1 MPALQ
6 TIDPE
11 NPPQADDFISLL
23 TGHQDIL
30 LTFIRGSIGDLA
42 TAKDILQE
50 VNLILW
56 KKSSQ
61 FKPGT
66 NFKAWALKVAQF
78 QILGNYR
85 DKQRSKLVFDDELVG
100 QLASDAVH
108 VDDEW
113 REDQRLD
120 ALELCLKKLPK
131 KQRQLLD
138 SRYRAGGSIKELAS
152 SLNSS
157 TSRLKMILFRARK
170 NLRDCILS
178 KSSQSHFEGREVQ
191 L

>member
-11 NPPQADDFISLL
+11 SSQTDDFISLL

-61 FKPGT
+61 FKMGS
-66 NFKAWALKVAQF
+66 NFKAWALKTAQF

-85 DKQRSKLVFDDELVG
+85 DKQRSKLVFDPDLVD
-100 QLASDAVH
+100 QLATEASH
-108 VDDEW
+108 VDDDW
-113 REDQRLD
+113 KKDQRLE
-120 ALELCLKKLPK
+120 ALEICLQKLPD
-131 KQRQLLD
+131 KQRSLLD
-138 SRYRAGGSIKELAS
+138 SRYRAGGSIKELAQA
-152 SLNSS
+152 LNSS

-170 NLRDCILS
+170 NLRDCIMMRVE
-178 KSSQSHFEGREVQ
+178 SSQQGKGLTQ
-191 L
+191 